1 MPRTPRRRPRED
13 NGVAV
18 DNIEQKKKN
27 LNDINLPDWFKDC
40 KSREII
46 EYDTTRYPFRE
57 LYANWL
63 GVSPVSALNKIH
75 TLPQIQQA
83 TQPLHPQIVK
93 GWKNAKDIKPK
104 KLSVQARNY
113 DTFTLQKQ
121 FQSPEYHQLVN
132 TYRLFMREIIAPMCT
147 MKEGSGVSSDDDAD
161 DDDKSDSIRSNDSDV
176 VYQCPM
182 TTRVVLPTGKR
193 TIAMHCDKD
202 YKDHQPAEIVR

>member
-13 NGVAV
+13 GSVTV
-18 DNIEQKKKN
+18 DDVEQKKSAK
-27 LNDINLPDWFKDC
+27 DISLPGWFQDC
-40 KSREII
+40 KRHEII
-46 EYDTTRYPFRE
+46 DYDTKRYPFRE

-63 GVSPVSALNKIH
+63 GVSPVSALDKIH

-104 KLSVQARNY
+104 KLSGQARNY
-113 DTFTLQKQ
+113 DTFTLQKL
-121 FQSPEYHQLVN
+121 FQSPEYHQLIN
-132 TYRLFMREIIAPMCT
+132 TYRLFIREIIAPLCT
-147 MKEGSGVSSDDDAD
+147 KEGSGVSGDYADA
-161 DDDKSDSIRSNDSDV
+161 KSDSSSSHDDDV
-176 VYQCPM
+176 VYQCPP